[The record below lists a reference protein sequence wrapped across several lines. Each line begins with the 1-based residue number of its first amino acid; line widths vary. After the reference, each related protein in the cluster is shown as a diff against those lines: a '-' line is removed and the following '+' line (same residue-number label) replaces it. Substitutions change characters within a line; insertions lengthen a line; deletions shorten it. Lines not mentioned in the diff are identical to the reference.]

1 MFLQFFD
8 CSWWKRMKITHQNE
22 VDLSTEVLGFSISVL
37 CVANAYYGFIYCDI
51 GPSGRF
57 SDERVTE
64 CTKFYEKLM
73 REKLNP
79 PLPRKPDIIFVNS
92 IP

>member
-1 MFLQFFD
+1 MLFA
-8 CSWWKRMKITHQNE
+8 
-22 VDLSTEVLGFSISVL
+22 
-37 CVANAYYGFIYCDI
+37 ANAYYGFICCDI

-64 CTKFYEKLM
+64 CTKFYEKLV

-79 PLPRKPDIIFVNS
+79 PLPRKPDIIFGKLYTIVFVWDES
-92 IP
+92 FSLPEDY